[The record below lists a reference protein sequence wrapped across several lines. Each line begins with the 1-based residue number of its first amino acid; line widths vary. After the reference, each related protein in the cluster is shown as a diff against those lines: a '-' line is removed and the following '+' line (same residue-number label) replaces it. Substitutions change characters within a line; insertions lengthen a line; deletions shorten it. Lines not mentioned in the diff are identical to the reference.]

1 MLTITDRYTTL
12 IITAKLE
19 YIAKNLTE
27 IQKVPVTALYIFFS
41 YMEKQ
46 HDKNIVTMIKNE
58 LHMVQMKQI
67 YLYLYQLAA
76 RGVAGNWGQV

>member
-1 MLTITDRYTTL
+1 
-12 IITAKLE
+12 
-19 YIAKNLTE
+19 
-27 IQKVPVTALYIFFS
+27 
-41 YMEKQ
+41 MEQQ